1 MDRSMM
7 KGIAVGGLAMVVLG
21 ASGVTGYRVLTQPE
35 AEQLQFLMESLMDGQ
50 EVEAPQEMELA
61 LQKLALHGLVDEETA
76 TRH

>member
-1 MDRSMM
+1 MHSSLLPLLPQYQHWVDQW
-7 KGIAVGGLAMVVLG
+7 
-21 ASGVTGYRVLTQPE
+21 VLTQPE

>member
-1 MDRSMM
+1 MQSSRLPLLPQYQHWVDQW
-7 KGIAVGGLAMVVLG
+7 
-21 ASGVTGYRVLTQPE
+21 VLTQPE

-61 LQKLALHGLVDEETA
+61 LQKLALHWLVDEETA

>member
-1 MDRSMM
+1 MQSSRLPLLPQYQHWVDQWVM
-7 KGIAVGGLAMVVLG
+7 
-21 ASGVTGYRVLTQPE
+21 TQPE
-35 AEQLQFLMESLMDGQ
+35 AEQLQFLMGSLMDGQ

>member
-1 MDRSMM
+1 MLEPSNNLPLLPQYQHWVDQW
-7 KGIAVGGLAMVVLG
+7 
-21 ASGVTGYRVLTQPE
+21 VLTQPE

>member
-1 MDRSMM
+1 MQSSRLPLLPQYQHWVDQW
-7 KGIAVGGLAMVVLG
+7 
-21 ASGVTGYRVLTQPE
+21 VLTQLE
-35 AEQLQFLMESLMDGQ
+35 AEQLQFLMASLMDGQ

>member
-1 MDRSMM
+1 MQSSRLPLLPQYQHWV
-7 KGIAVGGLAMVVLG
+7 AQW
-21 ASGVTGYRVLTQPE
+21 VLTQPE

>member
-1 MDRSMM
+1 MQSSRLPLLPQYQHWVDQW
-7 KGIAVGGLAMVVLG
+7 
-21 ASGVTGYRVLTQPE
+21 VLTQPE

-61 LQKLALHGLVDEETA
+61 LQKLALHGLVDEQTA

>member
-1 MDRSMM
+1 MHSSRLPLLPQYQRWVDQW
-7 KGIAVGGLAMVVLG
+7 
-21 ASGVTGYRVLTQPE
+21 VLTQPE

-50 EVEAPQEMELA
+50 EMEAPQEMELA

>member
-1 MDRSMM
+1 M
-7 KGIAVGGLAMVVLG
+7 
-21 ASGVTGYRVLTQPE
+21 LTQPE

>member
-1 MDRSMM
+1 MQSSRLPLLPQYQHWVDQW
-7 KGIAVGGLAMVVLG
+7 
-21 ASGVTGYRVLTQPE
+21 VLTQPE

-50 EVEAPQEMELA
+50 EMEAPQEMELA

>member
-1 MDRSMM
+1 MQSSRLPLLQQYQHWVDQW
-7 KGIAVGGLAMVVLG
+7 
-21 ASGVTGYRVLTQPE
+21 VLTQPE
-35 AEQLQFLMESLMDGQ
+35 AEQLQFLMESMMDGQ

>member
-1 MDRSMM
+1 MLEPSSNLPLLPQYQHWVDQ
-7 KGIAVGGLAMVVLG
+7 L
-21 ASGVTGYRVLTQPE
+21 VLTQPE

>member
-1 MDRSMM
+1 MQSSRLPLLPQYQHWVDQW
-7 KGIAVGGLAMVVLG
+7 
-21 ASGVTGYRVLTQPE
+21 VLTQPE

-76 TRH
+76 IRH

>member
-1 MDRSMM
+1 MQSSRLPLLPQYQHWVDQW
-7 KGIAVGGLAMVVLG
+7 
-21 ASGVTGYRVLTQPE
+21 VLTQPE

-61 LQKLALHGLVDEETA
+61 LQKLALHGLVGEETA

>member
-1 MDRSMM
+1 MQPSRLPLLPQYQHWVDQW
-7 KGIAVGGLAMVVLG
+7 
-21 ASGVTGYRVLTQPE
+21 VLTQPE

-76 TRH
+76 PRH

>member
-1 MDRSMM
+1 MQSSRLPLLPQYQHWVDQW
-7 KGIAVGGLAMVVLG
+7 
-21 ASGVTGYRVLTQPE
+21 VLTQPE
-35 AEQLQFLMESLMDGQ
+35 AEQLQFLMDSLMDGQ

>member
-1 MDRSMM
+1 MLEPSNNLPLLPQYQEWVDQW
-7 KGIAVGGLAMVVLG
+7 
-21 ASGVTGYRVLTQPE
+21 VLTEPE